1 MRRDQ
6 VLRLLEA
13 VAAGSLEPDTA
24 LERMAW
30 APVEVLGD
38 GVDADEQEISY
49 ARVDHHRATRQ
60 GFPEVVFSQGK
71 EPGQIAEICATLA
84 ARGTGFLAT
93 RADERVQAALS
104 KRFPEATVHTRAR
117 IVHLAPQEPPPR
129 IGTGPVLVVSA
140 GTSDLPVAEEAAVTA
155 MAFGNSVERLYDVGV
170 AGIHRLLR
178 ETDTLARAAVVIVV
192 AGMEGALPSVVGG
205 LVRGPVIAVPTSVG
219 YGAAFG
225 GVAAL
230 LGMLNSC
237 AAGLTVVNIDNG
249 FGAACAATRINQ
261 LSTGRPD

>member
-6 VLRLLEA
+6 LLRLLET
-13 VAAGSLEPDTA
+13 VAAGAVEPNAA
-24 LERMAW
+24 LERIAW
-30 APVEVLGD
+30 APVEEVG
-38 GVDADEQEISY
+38 GAEKTPAF

-60 GFPEVVFSQGK
+60 GVPEVVFSQGK
-71 EPGQIAEICATLA
+71 ETRQVVEICARLA

-93 RADERVQAALS
+93 RAEAEARAALLAH
-104 KRFPEATVHTRAR
+104 FPAAEEHALAR
-117 IVHLAPQEPPPR
+117 IVHLAPEEPAPV
-129 IGTGPVLVVSA
+129 IGAGPVLVVSA

-155 MAFGNSVERLYDVGV
+155 AAFGNQVERLYDVGV

-178 ETDTLARAAVVIVV
+178 ESEVLARAAVVIVV
-192 AGMEGALPSVVGG
+192 AGMEGALPSVIGG

-225 GVAAL
+225 GLAAL

-261 LSTGRPD
+261 LSLGSS